1 MGTGVLEGPWS
12 LCFPVT
18 GAGLYSEEGRV
29 GPEALG
35 QPVLP
40 SLCTRPPMSV
50 GASVSQLNPQPSVR
64 EAKQKVVSLSVSP
77 ALVKLHLLVRR
88 GVQFSPAGV
97 QVIEKN
103 QQKTLSYSYSSDLTL

>member
-1 MGTGVLEGPWS
+1 MLEGPWS
-12 LCFPVT
+12 LRFLVT

-35 QPVLP
+35 QPVLS
-40 SLCTRPPMSV
+40 SLGTRPPMSD
-50 GASVSQLNPQPSVR
+50 GASVSQLNPQPSVQ
-64 EAKQKVVSLSVSP
+64 EAKQKVVSLSVPP

-97 QVIEKN
+97 QVIEKKKKKLVIFLL
-103 QQKTLSYSYSSDLTL
+103 Q